1 MANNN
6 IETRVSDLE
15 IRMAVQDEKFNAF
28 MQEMRD
34 FKTEMRDRDNQRAAE
49 IRDLRQ
55 EMRDR
60 DEQRAAE
67 IRDLRRETD
76 RKIERIE
83 SKFDQMEAK
92 IDSIS
97 KYSHQ
102 MFIAVAVGIG
112 AMILTVVAPLIIGA
126 LRAG

>member
-1 MANNN
+1 MSDNN

-34 FKTEMRDRDNQRAAE
+34 FKTEMRQQNEMRAAE
-49 IRDLRQ
+49 IRELRQ
-55 EMRDR
+55 
-60 DEQRAAE
+60 
-67 IRDLRRETD
+67 ETD